1 MKQANQRR
9 LNLRRR
15 EGVAN
20 REIVVWSN
28 PQSDDH
34 SSGRTTGILK
44 TDLQID
50 QVSVLGSLLGSAI
63 RREQFGPI
71 FGAGKNGSEG
81 GSVSGLVAWI
91 FAPR

>member
-1 MKQANQRR
+1 
-9 LNLRRR
+9 
-15 EGVAN
+15 
-20 REIVVWSN
+20 
-28 PQSDDH
+28 
-34 SSGRTTGILK
+34 
-44 TDLQID
+44 
-50 QVSVLGSLLGSAI
+50 VSVLGSLLGSAI